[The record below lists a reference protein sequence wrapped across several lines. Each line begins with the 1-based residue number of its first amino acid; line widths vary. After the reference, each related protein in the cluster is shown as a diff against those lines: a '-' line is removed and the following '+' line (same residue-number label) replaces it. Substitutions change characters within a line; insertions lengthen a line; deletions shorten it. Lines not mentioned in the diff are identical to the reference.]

1 MALISATAD
10 DYRALLQRLLPP
22 GPAWRE
28 DDPLLAALAPEL
40 ARLHNRVGALVEEA
54 DPRAT
59 IEMLQDWERV
69 AGLPDSCL
77 SALDVSQSYAQRIAA
92 LVSRIT
98 ATGGQSPAYYVELA
112 AALGYEIT
120 VAEFALHTVNDDVDA
135 PLYAAPWQHA
145 WQVNAGSSTVGVLS
159 VDDTV
164 DDPLAWW
171 GNESLECVIRRLKP
185 AQTHVIFSYT

>member
-77 SALDVSQSYAQRIAA
+77 AALDISQSYAQRIGA

-112 AALGYEIT
+112 AALGYDIT
-120 VAEFALHTVNDDVDA
+120 ITEFRLHSVDSDVDA
-135 PLYAAPWQHA
+135 ALYAAPWQHA

-171 GNESLECVIRRLKP
+171 GNDALECVIRRLKP
-185 AQTHVIFSYT
+185 AHTHVIFSYT